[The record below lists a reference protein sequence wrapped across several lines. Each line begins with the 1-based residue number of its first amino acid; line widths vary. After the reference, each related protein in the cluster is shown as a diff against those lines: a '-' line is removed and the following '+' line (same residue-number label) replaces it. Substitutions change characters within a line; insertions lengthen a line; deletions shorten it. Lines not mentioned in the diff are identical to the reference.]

1 MSAPA
6 PAPAPAPEANRLD
19 GRVSGVARG
28 DGLGHVARF
37 GADEVGN
44 GPPPAVDAPPVQH
57 DNVLAPVQTIA
68 RSFECKI
75 NRPGDTHGWGQYQ
88 YGMPLLHGQQKP
100 PTGWTPQPPQY
111 QQSGYLQ
118 LSNFMAPA
126 PAVLAPA
133 PAPQPIIISGISD
146 ENNTFNISIDGG
158 GSRRKKSKNK
168 SRAESLD
175 SDSDSSD
182 GNFLSVPSS
191 AVQTTCTCNY
201 NCLPWH
207 CTGAARAH
215 TAHSTSPCHQAH
227 ASTIVL

>member
-1 MSAPA
+1 MVASLVSLVVMDWSALLVLEPMQ
-6 PAPAPAPEANRLD
+6 
-19 GRVSGVARG
+19 
-28 DGLGHVARF
+28 
-37 GADEVGN
+37 VGN

-57 DNVLAPVQTIA
+57 DNVLAPVQVP
-68 RSFECKI
+68 
-75 NRPGDTHGWGQYQ
+75 PGNTLAHGWGQYQ

-100 PTGWTPQPPQY
+100 PAGWTPQPPQY
-111 QQSGYLQ
+111 QQSGYLR

-133 PAPQPIIISGISD
+133 PAPQPIIISGISG

-182 GNFLSVPSS
+182 GNFFISSVICRS
-191 AVQTTCTCNY
+191 NY
-201 NCLPWH
+201 MYM
-207 CTGAARAH
+207 
-215 TAHSTSPCHQAH
+215 
-227 ASTIVL
+227 